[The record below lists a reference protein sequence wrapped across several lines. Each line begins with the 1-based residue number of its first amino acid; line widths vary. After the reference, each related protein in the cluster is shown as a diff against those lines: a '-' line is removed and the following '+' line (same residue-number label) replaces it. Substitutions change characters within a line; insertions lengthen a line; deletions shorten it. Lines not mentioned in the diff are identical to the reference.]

1 MQIGDKIENIKTIN
15 QNNKEIMLNEYL
27 DENSKY
33 LILYFY
39 PKDNTPGCTNE
50 ANNFNNEL
58 EKFNNLKAKIV
69 GVSPDDSVKHCKFI
83 EKHNLNFDL
92 ICDTNLELCN
102 KFKVWQ
108 LKKFMGRE
116 YMGVVRST
124 FILDKQLNLLAIFN
138 KVKVK
143 EHTQEVLD
151 ALDKIINNKEANNG

>member
-1 MQIGDKIENIKTIN
+1 MND
-15 QNNKEIMLNEYL
+15 NEYMV
-27 DENSKY
+27 
-33 LILYFY
+33 LYFY

-50 ANNFNNEL
+50 ANNFNDEL

-124 FILDKQLNLLAIFN
+124 FVLDKQLNLLAIFN

-151 ALDKIINNKEANNG
+151 ALDKIINNKESKNG